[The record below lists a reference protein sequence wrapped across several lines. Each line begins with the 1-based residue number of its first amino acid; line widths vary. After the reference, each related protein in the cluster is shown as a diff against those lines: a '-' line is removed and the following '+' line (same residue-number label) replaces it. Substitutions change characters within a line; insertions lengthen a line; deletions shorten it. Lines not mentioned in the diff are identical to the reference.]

1 MPEVALRVRD
11 LAVHFQTRAGVV
23 RAVDG
28 VDFDLYVGEKLG
40 LVGESGSGKTT
51 LALAIMQ
58 MIKPPGKV
66 NNGSVMLNDAD
77 LLGMSQ
83 SEMREIRS
91 SEIAMVP
98 QGAMN
103 ALNPVRKIGAQIMD
117 GLLDHDK
124 AGSKESLESFVR
136 DLLEQVDLDAEVSNR
151 YPHQLSGGMQQRVTI
166 AMAIS
171 LDPKVII
178 ADEPTS
184 ALDVVVQ
191 RHVMDTFERVQAN
204 TGTSV
209 ILVGH
214 DMGLMA
220 QFNDRIAVMY
230 AGRIVEI
237 AHVEDIFARPQH
249 PYSKLLVSSLPH
261 TREKEVM
268 KGIPGLPPS
277 LVETILGCPFNPR
290 CPFVMDKCLTQKPEL
305 KEGGNNSKFAC
316 HLEVGSLS

>member
-1 MPEVALRVRD
+1 MPEIALTVRD
-11 LAVHFQTRAGVV
+11 LAVHFNTRAGVV

-28 VDFDLYVGEKLG
+28 IDFDLYVGEKLG

-51 LALAIMQ
+51 LALSIMR
-58 MIKPPGKV
+58 MIKPPGHIPSGKI
-66 NNGSVMLNDAD
+66 MLGDVD
-77 LLGMSQ
+77 LLAMTQ
-83 SEMREIRS
+83 TEMRDMRS
-91 SEIAMVP
+91 REIAMVP

-103 ALNPVRKIGAQIMD
+103 ALNPVRKIGAQIAD
-117 GLLDHDK
+117 GLIDHGQG
-124 AGSKESLESFVR
+124 GSKDSLLSTVR
-136 DLLEQVDLDAEVSNR
+136 GLLEKVDLDPDIASR

-171 LDPKVII
+171 LNPKVII

-191 RHVMDTFERVQAN
+191 RHVMDTFERVQAD

-237 AHVEDIFARPQH
+237 APVVEIFARPQH
-249 PYSKLLVSSLPH
+249 PYSRLLVSSLPH
-261 TREKEVM
+261 TRGKEVM
-268 KGIPGLPPS
+268 RGIPGLPPS
-277 LVETILGCPFNPR
+277 LVETVPGCPFSPR
-290 CPFVMDKCLTQKPEL
+290 CPFVMDKCLTEKPPI
-305 KEGGNNSKFAC
+305 KETENNSKFAC
-316 HLEVGSLS
+316 HLPVGSLS

>member
-11 LAVHFQTRAGVV
+11 LVVHFHTRVGVV

-28 VDFDLYVGEKLG
+28 IDFDLYVGEKLG

-51 LALAIMQ
+51 LALAIMR
-58 MIKPPGKV
+58 MIKPPGIV
-66 NNGSVMLNDAD
+66 NSGTVMLSGVD
-77 LLGMSQ
+77 LLGMSH

-103 ALNPVRKIGAQIMD
+103 ALNPVRKIGAQIID
-117 GLLDHDK
+117 GLIDH
-124 AGSKESLESFVR
+124 GQGGNKESMQAAVR
-136 DLLEQVDLDAEVSNR
+136 TLMEQVDLDPEIADR

-171 LDPKVII
+171 LGPKVII

-191 RHVMDTFERVQAN
+191 RHVMDTFERVQAA

-237 AHVEDIFARPQH
+237 APVAEIFARPQH

-261 TREKEVM
+261 TRKKEVM

-277 LVETILGCPFNPR
+277 LVEIIPGCPFNPR
-290 CPFVMDKCLTQKPEL
+290 CPFVMDKCLTEKPEL
-305 KEGGNNSKFAC
+305 KESEHNSKFAC
-316 HLEVGSLS
+316 HLPVGSLS

>member
-1 MPEVALRVRD
+1 MPETALTVRD
-11 LAVHFQTRAGVV
+11 LVVSFHTRGGVV
-23 RAVDG
+23 HAVDG
-28 VDFDLYVGEKLG
+28 IDLDLFEGEKLG

-51 LALAIMQ
+51 LALAIMR
-58 MIKPPGKV
+58 MIKLPGRIHSGKI
-66 NNGSVMLNDAD
+66 MLGDVD
-77 LLGMSQ
+77 LLSL
-83 SEMREIRS
+83 SDAEMRAMRS
-91 SEIAMVP
+91 SDIAMVP

-103 ALNPVRKIGAQIMD
+103 ALNPVRRIGAQIID
-117 GLLDHDK
+117 GLLDHGVG
-124 AGSKESLESFVR
+124 GSRESLQKRVQ
-136 DLLEQVDLDAEVSNR
+136 DLLEQVDLDEEIADR

-171 LDPKVII
+171 LGPKVII

-191 RHVMDTFERVQAN
+191 RHVIDTFEKVQAT

-230 AGRIVEI
+230 AGRVVEI
-237 AHVEDIFARPQH
+237 APVADIFARPQH
-249 PYSKLLVSSLPH
+249 PYTKLLVSSLPH
-261 TREKEVM
+261 TRKKEAM

-277 LVETILGCPFNPR
+277 LIERTPGCPFSPR
-290 CPFVMDKCLTQKPEL
+290 CPYVMDKCSTDHPEL
-305 KEGGNNSKFAC
+305 LEGRPNSKFAC
-316 HLEVGSLS
+316 HLPTGALA

>member
-11 LAVHFQTRAGVV
+11 LVVHFQTRAGVV

-277 LVETILGCPFNPR
+277 LVETIPGCPFNPR

>member
-1 MPEVALRVRD
+1 MPESALTVRD
-11 LAVHFQTRAGVV
+11 LVVHFHTRAGVV

-28 VDFDLYVGEKLG
+28 IDLDLFKGEKLG

-51 LALAIMQ
+51 LALAIMR
-58 MIKPPGKV
+58 MIKPPGRVHSGKI
-66 NNGSVMLNDAD
+66 MLGDVD
-77 LLGMSQ
+77 LLTLTETQ
-83 SEMREIRS
+83 MRETRS
-91 SEIAMVP
+91 SAIAMVP

-103 ALNPVRKIGAQIMD
+103 ALNPVRRIGAQITD
-117 GLLDHDK
+117 GLVDHGVE
-124 AGSKESLESFVR
+124 GSQESLRKRVR
-136 DLLEQVDLDAEVSNR
+136 DLLEQVDLDAEIASR

-171 LDPKVII
+171 LGPKVII

-191 RHVMDTFERVQAN
+191 RHVIDTFEKVQAA

-230 AGRIVEI
+230 AGRMVEV
-237 AHVEDIFARPQH
+237 APVADIFYRPQH
-249 PYSKLLVSSLPH
+249 PYTKLLVSSLPH
-261 TREKEVM
+261 TRKKEVM

-277 LVETILGCPFNPR
+277 LVDEIPGCPFSPR
-290 CPFVMDKCLTQKPEL
+290 CPYVMDKCLTVVPEL
-305 KEGGNNSKFAC
+305 LDGLHNSKFAC
-316 HLEVGSLS
+316 HLPTGALA

>member
-1 MPEVALRVRD
+1 MPETALSVRD
-11 LAVHFQTRAGVV
+11 LVVHFSTRAGVV

-28 VDFDLYVGEKLG
+28 IDFDLYVGEKLG

-51 LALAIMQ
+51 LALAIMR
-58 MIKPPGKV
+58 MIKPPGRV
-66 NNGSVMLNDAD
+66 NSGKIMLNDVD
-77 LLGMSQ
+77 LLKLSHT
-83 SEMREIRS
+83 EMREMRS

-103 ALNPVRKIGAQIMD
+103 ALNPVRRIGAQIMD
-117 GLLDHDK
+117 GLIDHGQG
-124 AGSKESLESFVR
+124 GSKESLQSTVR
-136 DLLEQVDLDAEVSNR
+136 ELLEQVDLDAEIADR

-171 LDPKVII
+171 LNPKVII

-191 RHVMDTFERVQAN
+191 HHVIDTFERVQIA

-237 AHVEDIFARPQH
+237 ASVADIFASPQH
-249 PYSKLLVSSLPH
+249 PYTKLLVSSLPH
-261 TREKEVM
+261 TRNKEVM

-277 LVETILGCPFNPR
+277 LVETISGCPFNPR
-290 CPFVMDKCLTQKPEL
+290 CPYVMDKCLTQKPEL
-305 KEGGNNSKFAC
+305 KAGEHNSKFAC
-316 HLEVGSLS
+316 HLSAGSLA

>member
-1 MPEVALRVRD
+1 MAEIALKVRD
-11 LAVHFQTRAGVV
+11 LAVHFDTRVGTV

-28 VDFDLYVGEKLG
+28 VDFDLFVGEKLG

-51 LALAIMQ
+51 LALAIMR
-58 MIKPPGKV
+58 MIKSPGRVDK
-66 NNGSVMLNDAD
+66 GSILLGDLD
-77 LLGMSQ
+77 LLSMTNT
-83 SEMREIRS
+83 EMRELRS
-91 SEIAMVP
+91 SEISMVP

-103 ALNPVRKIGAQIMD
+103 ALNPVRKVGAQIID
-117 GLLDHDK
+117 GLMDHGRGGD
-124 AGSKESLESFVR
+124 KESMKSAVQ
-136 DLLEQVDLDAEVSNR
+136 DLLEQVDLDGEISDR

-171 LDPKVII
+171 LGPKVII

-191 RHVMDTFERVQAN
+191 RNVMDTFERVQAA

-277 LVETILGCPFNPR
+277 LVETIPGCPFNPR

>member
-1 MPEVALRVRD
+1 MPETALTVRN
-11 LAVHFQTRAGVV
+11 LVVHFHTRAGVV

-28 VDFDLYVGEKLG
+28 VDLDLFVGEKLG

-51 LALAIMQ
+51 LALAIMR
-58 MIKPPGKV
+58 MIKPPGRVKSGEIMLGDV
-66 NNGSVMLNDAD
+66 DLQRVSVA
-77 LLGMSQ
+77 
-83 SEMREIRS
+83 EMRKLRS
-91 SEIAMVP
+91 SEIAMIP

-103 ALNPVRKIGAQIMD
+103 ALNPVRRIGAQIID
-117 GLLDHDK
+117 GLVDHDQQ
-124 AGSKESLESFVR
+124 GSQESLRSRARE
-136 DLLEQVDLDAEVSNR
+136 LLAQVDLDAEIADR

-171 LDPKVII
+171 LGPRVII

-184 ALDVVVQ
+184 ALDVIVQ
-191 RHVMDTFERVQAN
+191 RHVIDTFERIQAA

-230 AGRIVEI
+230 AGRIIEI
-237 AHVEDIFARPQH
+237 GPVADIFARPQH
-249 PYSKLLVSSLPH
+249 PYTKLLVSSLPH
-261 TREKEVM
+261 TRNKEVM

-277 LVETILGCPFNPR
+277 LVEPISGCPFNPR
-290 CPFVMDKCLTQKPEL
+290 CPFVMEKCLSIKPEL
-305 KEGGNNSKFAC
+305 TEGERDSRVAC
-316 HLEVGSLS
+316 HLPAGALA

>member
-1 MPEVALRVRD
+1 MAEIALKVRD
-11 LAVHFQTRAGVV
+11 LAVHFDTRVGTV

-28 VDFDLYVGEKLG
+28 VDFDLFVGEKLG

-51 LALAIMQ
+51 LALAIMR
-58 MIKPPGKV
+58 MIKSPGRVDK
-66 NNGSVMLNDAD
+66 GSILLGDLD
-77 LLGMSQ
+77 LLSMTNT
-83 SEMREIRS
+83 EMRELRS
-91 SEIAMVP
+91 SEISTVP

-103 ALNPVRKIGAQIMD
+103 ALNPVRKVGAQIID
-117 GLLDHDK
+117 GLMDHGRGGD
-124 AGSKESLESFVR
+124 KESMKSAVQ
-136 DLLEQVDLDAEVSNR
+136 DLLEQVDLDGEISDR

-171 LDPKVII
+171 LGPKVII

-191 RHVMDTFERVQAN
+191 RNVMDTFERVQAA

-237 AHVEDIFARPQH
+237 APVEEIFARPQH

-261 TREKEVM
+261 TRNKEVM

-277 LVETILGCPFNPR
+277 LVETINGCPFNPR
-290 CPFVMDKCLTQKPEL
+290 CPYVMDKCLTQKPPQ
-305 KEGGNNSKFAC
+305 KETENNTKFAC
-316 HLEVGSLS
+316 HLPIGSLS

>member
-1 MPEVALRVRD
+1 MAEIALKVRD
-11 LAVHFQTRAGVV
+11 LAVHFDTRVGTV

-28 VDFDLYVGEKLG
+28 VDFDLFVGEKLG

-51 LALAIMQ
+51 LALAIMR
-58 MIKPPGKV
+58 MIKSPGRVDK
-66 NNGSVMLNDAD
+66 GSILLGDLD
-77 LLGMSQ
+77 LLSMTNT
-83 SEMREIRS
+83 EMRELRS
-91 SEIAMVP
+91 SEISMVP

-103 ALNPVRKIGAQIMD
+103 ALNPVRKVGAQIID
-117 GLLDHDK
+117 GLMDHGRGGD
-124 AGSKESLESFVR
+124 KESMKSAVQ
-136 DLLEQVDLDAEVSNR
+136 DLLEQVDLDGEISDR

-171 LDPKVII
+171 LGPKVII

-191 RHVMDTFERVQAN
+191 RNVMDTFERVQAA

-237 AHVEDIFARPQH
+237 APVEEIFARPQH

-261 TREKEVM
+261 TRNKEVM

-277 LVETILGCPFNPR
+277 LVETINGCPFNPR
-290 CPFVMDKCLTQKPEL
+290 CPYVMDKCLTQKPPQ
-305 KEGGNNSKFAC
+305 KETENNTKFAC
-316 HLEVGSLS
+316 HLPIGSLS

>member
-1 MPEVALRVRD
+1 MPEIALTVRD
-11 LAVHFQTRAGVV
+11 LFVQFHTRAGVV

-28 VDFDLYVGEKLG
+28 IDFDLYVGEKLG

-51 LALAIMQ
+51 LALAIMR
-58 MIKPPGKV
+58 MIKPPGRV
-66 NNGSVMLNDAD
+66 NHGTIMLGDVD
-77 LLGMSQ
+77 LLSLSQ
-83 SEMREIRS
+83 TEMRKMRS

-103 ALNPVRKIGAQIMD
+103 ALNPVRKVGAQIID
-117 GLLDHDK
+117 GLIDHGRAGNRESMKPSVRELLD
-124 AGSKESLESFVR
+124 
-136 DLLEQVDLDAEVSNR
+136 QVDLDEEIADR

-171 LDPKVII
+171 LNPKVII

-191 RHVMDTFERVQAN
+191 RNVMDTFERVQAA

-237 AHVEDIFARPQH
+237 APVAEIFAKPQH

-261 TREKEVM
+261 TRGKEVM

-277 LVETILGCPFNPR
+277 LVETIPGCPFNPR
-290 CPFVMDKCLTQKPEL
+290 CPYVMDKRLTQKPEL
-305 KEGGNNSKFAC
+305 KETEHNSKFAC
-316 HLEVGSLS
+316 HLPVGSLS

>member
-1 MPEVALRVRD
+1 MPATALTIRN
-11 LAVHFQTRAGVV
+11 LIVHFHTRAGVV

-28 VDFDLYVGEKLG
+28 IDLDLFVGEKLG

-51 LALAIMQ
+51 LALAIMR
-58 MIKPPGKV
+58 MIKPPGRV
-66 NNGSVMLNDAD
+66 ESGEIMLGDVDLQSVSDA
-77 LLGMSQ
+77 
-83 SEMREIRS
+83 EMRKMRS

-103 ALNPVRKIGAQIMD
+103 ALNPVRRIGAQIID
-117 GLLDHDK
+117 GLVDHGQR
-124 AGSKESLESFVR
+124 GSRESLQSRVR
-136 DLLEQVDLDAEVSNR
+136 ELLGQVDLDADTADR
-151 YPHQLSGGMQQRVTI
+151 YPHQLSGGMQQRITI

-171 LDPKVII
+171 LGPRVII

-191 RHVMDTFERVQAN
+191 RHVIDTFERIQAT

-230 AGRIVEI
+230 AGRIVEV
-237 AHVEDIFARPQH
+237 APVADIFSRPQH
-249 PYSKLLVSSLPH
+249 PYTKLLVSSLPH
-261 TREKEVM
+261 TRKKEPM

-277 LVETILGCPFNPR
+277 LVESIPGCPFNPR
-290 CPFVMDKCLTQKPEL
+290 CPFVMEKCLSIEPEL
-305 KEGGNNSKFAC
+305 VAGERDSRVAC
-316 HLEVGSLS
+316 HLPAGTLA